1 MLNSFL
7 KNRSSV
13 RSAFTLVELL
23 VVITII
29 AILTGLLLAGAQSAI
44 LAGKRA
50 SIKATM
56 NNMDAALEDYKNTLG
71 SYPPATQTD
80 GGDDTNDV
88 NDATVLSAFKRHLKK
103 AYPQHR
109 EPDGLIRGLVGMGTG
124 AGLDNPNLPGG
135 MTAAEALVFFLTKMS
150 DDPRYPISG
159 AGGPSYIPTS
169 ANENEDDPIDSRSWW
184 MELKTEQ
191 LGPRTDNGYFDG
203 TDSRFITYN
212 DPQGGGTRRINFW
225 YFKDRNNVSPYLYF
239 DASRGSG
246 VAPTNDAPASIGA
259 GYAGPDSEILNELA
273 NVFAIKTESSNANA
287 INPFVFANKGKFQIL
302 HCGIDDIWGSFPRA
316 DLSGGEIVLEDQDG
330 NVDEITY
337 PTGPWTGDIRDTL
350 TNFTD
355 GTLEDAQP

>member
-1 MLNSFL
+1 MLNSFPM
-7 KNRSSV
+7 NRSAT

-29 AILTGLLLAGAQSAI
+29 AILTGLLIVAASSAI

-80 GGDDTNDV
+80 GTGGLSDDKI
-88 NDATVLSAFKRHLKK
+88 LSAFKRHLKK

-109 EPDGLIRGLVGMGTG
+109 EPEGLIEALVGMNTSGDTN
-124 AGLDNPNLPGG
+124 ANLPGG
-135 MTAAEALVFFLTKMS
+135 MTAAEALVFFLTRMS
-150 DDPRYPISG
+150 DDLRYPISG
-159 AGGPSYIPTS
+159 AGGPSYLVDESNDAP
-169 ANENEDDPIDSRSWW
+169 APNEQDPLDSRSWW

-191 LGPRTDNGYFDG
+191 LGPRGDDGYFDG
-203 TDSRFITYN
+203 TYNRFITYN
-212 DPQGGGTRRINFW
+212 DPQSGDTRRINFW
-225 YFKDRNNVSPYLYF
+225 YFKDNNDVSPFLYF

-246 VAPTNDAPASIGA
+246 VDSSNDTPASIVG
-259 GYAGPDSEILNELA
+259 GYTGPDAEILNELV
-273 NVFAIKTESSNANA
+273 NVYAIKTESSNANA
-287 INPFVFANKGKFQIL
+287 ANPFVFANKGKFQIL
-302 HCGIDDIWGSFPRA
+302 HCGVDDLWGVMPSVNDA
-316 DLSGGEIVLEDQDG
+316 AV
-330 NVDEITY
+330 ITY
-337 PTGPWTGDIRDTL
+337 PAGPWTGDIRDTL

>member
-1 MLNSFL
+1 MLNSFP
-7 KNRSSV
+7 KNRSAT

-29 AILTGLLLAGAQSAI
+29 AILTGLLIVAAGSAI

-80 GGDDTNDV
+80 GTNGLNDDKI
-88 NDATVLSAFKRHLKK
+88 LSAFKRHLKK

-109 EPDGLIRGLVGMGTG
+109 EPEGLIEALVGMNTSGDTN
-124 AGLDNPNLPGG
+124 ANLPGG
-135 MTAAEALVFFLTKMS
+135 MTAAEALVFFLTRMS

-159 AGGPSYIPTS
+159 AGGPSYAGS
-169 ANENEDDPIDSRSWW
+169 NSQNDPLDGRSWW

-191 LGPRTDNGYFDG
+191 LGPRGEDGYFDG
-203 TDSRFITYN
+203 SDNRFIVYD
-212 DPQGGGTRRINFW
+212 DPQVANGTRRINFW
-225 YFKDRNNVSPYLYF
+225 YFKDNNDVSPFLYF

-246 VAPTNDAPASIGA
+246 VNASNDTPASIGA
-259 GYAGPDSEILNELA
+259 GYTGPDAEILNELE
-273 NVFAIKTESSNANA
+273 NVFAIKTESTSANA
-287 INPFVFANKGKFQIL
+287 ANRYVYANKGKFQIL
-302 HCGIDDIWGSFPRA
+302 HCGVDDLWGIFPKIKSN
-316 DLSGGEIVLEDQDG
+316 DNTELVDPTDSTESTILSL
-330 NVDEITY
+330 TY
-337 PTGPWTGDIRDTL
+337 PVGPWTGDIRDTL